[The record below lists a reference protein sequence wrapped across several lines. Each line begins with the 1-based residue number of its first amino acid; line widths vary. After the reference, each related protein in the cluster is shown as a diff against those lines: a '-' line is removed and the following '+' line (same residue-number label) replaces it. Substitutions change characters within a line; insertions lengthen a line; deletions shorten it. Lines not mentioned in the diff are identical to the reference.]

1 MIKFENIK
9 VHNIEDAFRGLRN
22 PMNSWAK
29 SDSYV
34 DAITGQLIVG
44 PKDLELAQRMIR
56 SGTDESKFLR
66 QIFISVD
73 ITTDLAMWKE
83 IDTYKVATVANSC
96 STMHKI
102 DSQEISIDMFSTDGV
117 DLSLPLFPPEA
128 EDATD
133 IGWLWQDVVFYC
145 EQLRKQYKATGKK
158 DYWRTLI
165 KILPEG
171 WLHKR
176 TYTFNYQT
184 ARAIYFARNNHKQ
197 IEWHDFCD
205 MLEDLPYGK
214 ELISYSPPAPTKD
227 FGALKAIIKAFC
239 FFHKISYEG
248 LFERLKEDGNDRNL

>member
-1 MIKFENIK
+1 MIKIENID
-9 VHNIEDAFRGLRN
+9 VYGFDAAIRGARN
-22 PMNSWAK
+22 PMNSWHLM
-29 SDSYV
+29 DSCTNNGEFEMGEKDY
-34 DAITGQLIVG
+34 DLLRRLTIAG
-44 PKDLELAQRMIR
+44 PEHRKWNRMV
-56 SGTDESKFLR
+56 T
-66 QIFISVD
+66 VTMD
-73 ITTDLAMWKE
+73 ITAPLYWWKE
-83 IDTYKVATVANSC
+83 YDTYKVGTVANSC

-171 WLHKR
+171 WLQKR
-176 TYTFNYQT
+176 TYTFSYQT

-227 FGALKAIIKAFC
+227 FSALKAIIKAFC